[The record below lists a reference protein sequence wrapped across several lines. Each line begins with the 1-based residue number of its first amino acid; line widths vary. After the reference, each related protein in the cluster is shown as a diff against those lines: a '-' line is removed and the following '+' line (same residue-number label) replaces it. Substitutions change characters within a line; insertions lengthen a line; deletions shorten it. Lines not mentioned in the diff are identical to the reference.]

1 MLSVTDATEPAL
13 EASPLARVEPEQA
26 TVPPAGVLV
35 ALLPAHDEEA
45 TLPAALAS
53 LAAQTRRP
61 DRVVVVADNCTDRT
75 EDVARAGGAE
85 VFRTV
90 GNTHKKAGALNQVL
104 AGLLPALDDDDLVL
118 VMDADSLLDPGFLA
132 AARVMLDD
140 RSPRHHRHH
149 RGLGGVGGTFR
160 GGPGGD

>member
-1 MLSVTDATEPAL
+1 M
-13 EASPLARVEPEQA
+13 
-26 TVPPAGVLV
+26 

-45 TLPAALAS
+45 SLPAALAS

-75 EDVARAGGAE
+75 EDVARAAGAE

-104 AGLLPALDDDDLVL
+104 AGL
-118 VMDADSLLDPGFLA
+118 
-132 AARVMLDD
+132 AAR
-140 RSPRHHRHH
+140 RWRTTTSCW
-149 RGLGGVGGTFR
+149 
-160 GGPGGD
+160 